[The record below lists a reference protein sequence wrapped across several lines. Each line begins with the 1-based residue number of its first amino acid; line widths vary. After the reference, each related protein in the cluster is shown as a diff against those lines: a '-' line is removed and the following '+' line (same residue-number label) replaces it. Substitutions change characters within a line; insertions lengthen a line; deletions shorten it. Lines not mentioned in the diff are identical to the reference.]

1 MIYNQP
7 VLGVIRNPIYCITV
21 SWAII
26 EGDVQPK
33 KTTKTPWRLMK
44 TLRFVAKLMIDEDWC
59 HGENSLVFW
68 WRLVDEDMA
77 MCVFCL
83 DISWGKLVNYS
94 SFFLLAERWW
104 TDGDVVIFWDFF
116 RGIWRWCEKL
126 RFGFVFWH
134 SHGPFHKGLGSPWN
148 VQTNPLVF
156 WHGIIYW
163 PAKNLSFF
171 VGSLR
176 LAMRIWDFQKLKL
189 ATFFCEINQ
198 R

>member
-1 MIYNQP
+1 MFSRKKRPKYHEDWWRHCD
-7 VLGVIRNPIYCITV
+7 LLRN
-21 SWAII
+21 W
-26 EGDVQPK
+26 
-33 KTTKTPWRLMK
+33 WLMK
-44 TLRFVAKLMIDEDWC
+44 IDAMERIR
-59 HGENSLVFW
+59 LFFW

-189 ATFFCEINQ
+189 ATFFYEINQ